1 VMSNTLYRCDNSS
14 NLQKLVLS
22 YILSCISINI
32 ARVVIIIVSFSSA
45 MELVLIWFVW
55 CLSLTL
61 VTCDTCVHV
70 IGLGWNLV
78 TRSIALTQIMKH
90 YSSFLAK
97 IDVTR
102 GRSVPSPVENHRP
115 VQVLSLLNPYNSSP
129 DLKLLLDLIATKSG
143 SGLAIRCLAMMETD
157 FAESWAPTGL
167 QVEFEAENVVVYWK
181 DALS

>member
-1 VMSNTLYRCDNSS
+1 MICYRLFYQSYLVFGVSKILSNVSDTSRFRESERSIVMSNTLYRCDNSS
-14 NLQKLVLS
+14 NLHKLFLC

-32 ARVVIIIVSFSSA
+32 ARLVIIIISFSSA

-55 CLSLTL
+55 CVSLTL

-70 IGLGWNLV
+70 LGLGWTLM

-115 VQVLSLLNPYNSSP
+115 VQV
-129 DLKLLLDLIATKSG
+129 K
-143 SGLAIRCLAMMETD
+143 R
-157 FAESWAPTGL
+157 
-167 QVEFEAENVVVYWK
+167 
-181 DALS
+181 